1 MAVPLRCNTHVEGW
15 DPIDSSK
22 QTRRSFFCLLLAL
35 AALLAG
41 CSLQP
46 AAGPQTEAAATAA
59 VEEPADS
66 QGFPR
71 TITDGLGSEVTIP
84 QKPQRIVSLT
94 LATDEILLSLVATER
109 VRAVTYLAGDSIWTN
124 VSEIAR
130 QVEHTVQS
138 DPEQIIALEPDLVLA
153 ATYNN
158 PDHIKLLRDAGIP
171 VVVVSLFDSVDQV
184 ADNIRYVAQ
193 LTGDEARAEEL
204 IAAMEERLAAIEAMA
219 AKAETKPRVLFYT
232 AFGSSAGKGSTFS
245 DIVQRAGGINLGDE
259 ALDGPFGEISLEK
272 IVELNPDVIVT
283 DEFSPE
289 DNAKW
294 QENFSNHPA
303 LANVNA
309 KKNGR
314 IYTVP
319 ARHISTLSHY
329 IVEGVYDVAKL
340 LHPDLVK

>member
-1 MAVPLRCNTHVEGW
+1 M
-15 DPIDSSK
+15 DSLK
-22 QTRRSFFCLLLAL
+22 RTRRSLFCLLLAL

-46 AAGPQTEAAATAA
+46 AAGPQTEATAPAA

-71 TITDGLGSEVTIP
+71 TITDGLGNEVTIP

-184 ADNIRYVAQ
+184 ADNIRYVAR
-193 LTGDEARAEEL
+193 LTGDEVRAEEL

-283 DEFSPE
+283 DEFSPD
-289 DNAKW
+289 DNAEW

>member
-1 MAVPLRCNTHVEGW
+1 M
-15 DPIDSSK
+15 DSLK
-22 QTRRSFFCLLLAL
+22 RTRRSFFCFLLAL

-41 CSLQP
+41 CSMQP
-46 AAGPQTEAAATAA
+46 AAGPQTEAAAPAA
-59 VEEPADS
+59 VEEPAGS

-272 IVELNPDVIVT
+272 IVELNPDVIIT

-289 DNAKW
+289 DNAEW

-319 ARHISTLSHY
+319 ARHISTVSHY

>member
-1 MAVPLRCNTHVEGW
+1 M
-15 DPIDSSK
+15 DSLK
-22 QTRRSFFCLLLAL
+22 RTRRSFFCLLLAL

-41 CSLQP
+41 CSMQP
-46 AAGPQTEAAATAA
+46 AAGPQTEAAAPAA

-272 IVELNPDVIVT
+272 IVELNPDVIIT

-289 DNAKW
+289 DNAEW

>member
-1 MAVPLRCNTHVEGW
+1 M
-15 DPIDSSK
+15 DSLK
-22 QTRRSFFCLLLAL
+22 RTRRSFFCSMLAL

-41 CSLQP
+41 CSMQP
-46 AAGPQTEAAATAA
+46 AAGPQTEAAAPAA

-124 VSEIAR
+124 VSETAR

-184 ADNIRYVAQ
+184 ADNIRYVAR

-204 IAAMEERLAAIEAMA
+204 IAAMEERLAAIEALA

-272 IVELNPDVIVT
+272 IVELNPDVIIT

-289 DNAKW
+289 DNAEW

>member
-1 MAVPLRCNTHVEGW
+1 M
-15 DPIDSSK
+15 
-22 QTRRSFFCLLLAL
+22 
-35 AALLAG
+35 
-41 CSLQP
+41 
-46 AAGPQTEAAATAA
+46 
-59 VEEPADS
+59 
-66 QGFPR
+66 
-71 TITDGLGSEVTIP
+71 
-84 QKPQRIVSLT
+84 
-94 LATDEILLSLVATER
+94 
-109 VRAVTYLAGDSIWTN
+109 
-124 VSEIAR
+124 
-130 QVEHTVQS
+130 
-138 DPEQIIALEPDLVLA
+138 A

-158 PDHIKLLRDAGIP
+158 PDHTKLLRDAGIP

-289 DNAKW
+289 DNAEW

>member
-1 MAVPLRCNTHVEGW
+1 M
-15 DPIDSSK
+15 DSLK
-22 QTRRSFFCLLLAL
+22 RTRRSFFCLLLAL

-41 CSLQP
+41 CSMQP
-46 AAGPQTEAAATAA
+46 AAGPQTEAAAPAA

-124 VSEIAR
+124 VSETAR

-283 DEFSPE
+283 DEFAPE
-289 DNAKW
+289 DNAEW

>member
-1 MAVPLRCNTHVEGW
+1 M
-15 DPIDSSK
+15 DSRTRT
-22 QTRRSFFCLLLAL
+22 QGRTRRSLLSLLIAF
-35 AALLAG
+35 AVLLAG
-41 CSLQP
+41 CAVQPVAAPGEQGTAP
-46 AAGPQTEAAATAA
+46 AAAETTST
-59 VEEPADS
+59 DS

-71 TITDGLGSEVTIP
+71 TITDGLGNEVTIP
-84 QKPQRIVSLT
+84 QQPQRIVSLT
-94 LATDEILLSLVATER
+94 LGTDEILLSLVDTAR
-109 VRAVTYLAGDSIWTN
+109 VMGVTYLAGDSMWTN

-130 QVEHTVQS
+130 QVENTVQS

-171 VVVVSLFDSVDQV
+171 VVVVSLFDSVGQV
-184 ADNIRYVAQ
+184 ADNIRFVAH
-193 LTGDEARAEEL
+193 LTGDEERAEEL
-204 IAAMEERLAAIEAMA
+204 IAAMEERLAAIEAQV

-259 ALDGPFGEISLEK
+259 VLDGPFGEISLEK
-272 IVELNPDVIVT
+272 IVELNPDVIIT
-283 DEFSPE
+283 DEFAPE

-309 KKNGR
+309 KKNGH

-319 ARHISTLSHY
+319 ARHLSTLSHY
-329 IVEGVYDVAKL
+329 IVEGVFDVAKL
-340 LHPDLVK
+340 LHPDLVQ

>member
-1 MAVPLRCNTHVEGW
+1 M
-15 DPIDSSK
+15 DSLAQTPK
-22 QTRRSFFCLLLAL
+22 HTRRSFFSQLIAL
-35 AALLAG
+35 AMLLAG
-41 CSLQP
+41 CAVQP
-46 AAGPQTEAAATAA
+46 AAAPETEGSVPSTATAPA
-59 VEEPADS
+59 VT

-71 TITDGLGSEVTIP
+71 TITDGLGHEVTIP

-94 LATDEILLSLVATER
+94 LATDEILLSLVDTAR
-109 VRAVTYLAGDSIWTN
+109 VRGVTYLAGDSLWTN
-124 VSEIAR
+124 VGEIAR

-153 ATYNN
+153 ATYNS
-158 PDHIKLLRDAGIP
+158 PDHVKLLRDAGIP
-171 VVVVSLFDSVDQV
+171 VVVVSLFDSVGQV
-184 ADNIRYVAQ
+184 ADNIRFVAH

-204 IAAMEERLAAIEAMA
+204 IAAMEERLAAIEAQV

-272 IVELNPDVIVT
+272 IVELDPDVIIT
-283 DEFSPE
+283 DEFAPE
-289 DNAKW
+289 DNATW

-303 LANVNA
+303 LANVKA

-314 IYTVP
+314 IHTVP
-319 ARHISTLSHY
+319 ARRLSTVSHY
-329 IVEGVYDVAKL
+329 IVEGVYDVARL

>member
-1 MAVPLRCNTHVEGW
+1 M
-15 DPIDSSK
+15 DSLK
-22 QTRRSFFCLLLAL
+22 RTRRSFFCLLLAL

-46 AAGPQTEAAATAA
+46 AAGPQTEAAAPAA

-309 KKNGR
+309 KKDGR

>member
-1 MAVPLRCNTHVEGW
+1 M
-15 DPIDSSK
+15 DSLK
-22 QTRRSFFCLLLAL
+22 RTRRSFFCLLLAL

-41 CSLQP
+41 CSMQP
-46 AAGPQTEAAATAA
+46 AAGPQTEAAAPAA

-184 ADNIRYVAQ
+184 ADNIRYVAR

-289 DNAKW
+289 DNAEW

>member
-1 MAVPLRCNTHVEGW
+1 MLNATGGW
-15 DPIDSSK
+15 LADRGSRPCCGGRTRGQPGLSAHDYGWFGKRGYDP
-22 QTRRSFFCLLLAL
+22 A
-35 AALLAG
+35 
-41 CSLQP
+41 
-46 AAGPQTEAAATAA
+46 EA
-59 VEEPADS
+59 
-66 QGFPR
+66 
-71 TITDGLGSEVTIP
+71 
-84 QKPQRIVSLT
+84 QRIVSLT